1 MEDINIQEEKVSK
14 LKAIVN
20 LFSAQGDKKLEMDTM
35 INSIIQARSKE
46 SEGEIEVRAFYS
58 MNTMERHKMKSSLP

>member
-1 MEDINIQEEKVSK
+1 
-14 LKAIVN
+14 
-20 LFSAQGDKKLEMDTM
+20 M

-58 MNTMERHKMKSSLP
+58 MNTMERHKMKMLSSLAVDRERTRP